1 MPTLLN
7 FRTDRKMS
15 VIQFPEIK
23 QVRAFAPATVAN
35 VACGFDVLGFA
46 VEQPG
51 DEVTITETP
60 KVGLTVESITGDDG
74 KLPLAADKNTATVAI
89 NAMLTHLKADV
100 GIAIRINKMMPLGS
114 GLGSS
119 AASAAAA
126 LVAVNHL
133 LGNPLAK
140 KDLVQ
145 FAMEAERIACG
156 AAHADNVAPAIL
168 GGFVLI
174 RSYQPLDI
182 ITIPAPENLYCS
194 IVHPQIELRTEDARK
209 VLKQDISLKD
219 AINQWGN
226 LAGLIA
232 GLMRSDY
239 ELIGRSLQDVV
250 AEPIRSL
257 LIPGFDEVKHAA
269 IDNGVLGCSISG
281 SGPSVFAL
289 STNLAVAK
297 KAGAAMQ
304 KALEQIGLDSE
315 LYVSKVNSKGAHVL
329 K

>member
-1 MPTLLN
+1 M
-7 FRTDRKMS
+7 K
-15 VIQFPEIK
+15 K

-35 VACGFDVLGFA
+35 VAAGFDVLGFA

-51 DEVTITETP
+51 DEVTLLAKDGAGI
-60 KVGLTVESITGDDG
+60 TVESITGDEG
-74 KLPLAADKNTATVAI
+74 KLPLTASKNTAAVAI
-89 NAMLTHLKADV
+89 TAMLAHLKKEK
-100 GIAIRINKMMPLGS
+100 GIAIRLKKMMPLGS

-126 LVAVNHL
+126 LVAMNEL
-133 LGNPLAK
+133 LDNPLSK
-140 KDLVQ
+140 KELVP

-174 RSYQPLDI
+174 RSYNPLDI
-182 ITIPAPENLYCS
+182 VAIDTPENLFCS

-209 VLKQDISLKD
+209 VLKHEITLKD
-219 AINQWGN
+219 AIHQWGN

-239 ELIGRSLQDVV
+239 ELIGRSLHDVV
-250 AEPIRSL
+250 AEPIRAL
-257 LIPGFDEVKHAA
+257 LIPGFEEVKQAA
-269 IDNGVLGCSISG
+269 MESGVLGCSISG

-289 STNLAVAK
+289 STSQAIATT
-297 KAGAAMQ
+297 AGKAMQ
-304 KALEQIGLDSE
+304 KALSEIGLESE
-315 LYVSKVNSKGAHVL
+315 LYVSKVNRRGAYII